1 MPMEGL
7 DPDVPILVVDDSAG
21 IRNVMEVYLKR
32 LGFRNV
38 RTAGTV
44 TDGYAAFQ
52 EQKSEIVFLDMVL
65 EDKEV
70 GADLAAKILTDAPF
84 TSIVATTAL
93 PASHDLVTM
102 AVAEGARHY
111 LAKPIRPLTLRAALE
126 KVAADR
132 REERRHEM
140 GDATYA

>member
-1 MPMEGL
+1 MEGL
-7 DPDVPILVVDDSAG
+7 DPDVPILIVDDSVG

-32 LGFRNV
+32 LGFRNI

-44 TDGYAAFQ
+44 AEGYAAFQ

-65 EDKEV
+65 ENKEV
-70 GADLAAKILTDAPF
+70 GADLAAKILADSPF
-84 TSIVATTAL
+84 TSVIATTAL

-111 LAKPIRPLTLRAALE
+111 LAKPIKTLTLRATLE
-126 KVAADR
+126 KVALDR
-132 REERRHEM
+132 REDRHHEM

>member
-1 MPMEGL
+1 MEGL

-38 RTAGTV
+38 RTA
-44 TDGYAAFQ
+44 DGVREGYEAFR

-70 GADLAAKILTDAPF
+70 GADLAAKILAEAPF
-84 TSIVATTAL
+84 TSIIVTTAL

-111 LAKPIRPLTLRAALE
+111 LPKPIRVLTLRAALE
-126 KVAADR
+126 KVAAERYD
-132 REERRHEM
+132 ERRQGA